1 MKGCGWTEVSLSLLL
16 SSPYRELH
24 DIYLPVFLAPSSID
38 QPDVHYVGVSVSM
51 RAYHGVPQTWLMF
64 PSTTGMYLMND
75 LFSYQGSSAFFR

>member
-1 MKGCGWTEVSLSLLL
+1 MGIPTIERLRTVSYTIFTCRYFSLQV
-16 SSPYRELH
+16 P
-24 DIYLPVFLAPSSID
+24 ID